1 MECSTALISLT
12 NDDMNAKAKVQ
23 LLGKLFTK
31 VCLSSDL
38 KHRQKT
44 KAGYQSLLQEQWVV
58 LAENEGWV
66 SKEAGAGV

>member
-1 MECSTALISLT
+1 MECSTALITLT

-44 KAGYQSLLQEQWVV
+44 KAGYQSLL
-58 LAENEGWV
+58 
-66 SKEAGAGV
+66 